1 MLHKSV
7 FFDSVHEYVAKLD
20 NGVYIIGYSDG
31 TAVGSDGKKYRH
43 IVELDND
50 DNIVADGWTA
60 EE

>member
-31 TAVGSDGKKYRH
+31 TAVGTDGKHYRH
-43 IVELDND
+43 IVEFDAD
-50 DNIVADGWTA
+50 DSIITD
-60 EE
+60 

>member
-31 TAVGSDGKKYRH
+31 TAVGTS
-43 IVELDND
+43 VTVWSL
-50 DNIVADGWTA
+50 
-60 EE
+60 